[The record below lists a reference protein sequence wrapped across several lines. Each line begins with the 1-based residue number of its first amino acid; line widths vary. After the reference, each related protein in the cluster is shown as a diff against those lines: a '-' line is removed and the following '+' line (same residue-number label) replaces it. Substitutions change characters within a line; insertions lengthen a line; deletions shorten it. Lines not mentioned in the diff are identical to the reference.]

1 MAEQTGVHVEV
12 TGDAHQLIA
21 QLEAAQR
28 ELYDTGTAG
37 KKTQETLRGVGKG
50 LGGTAAA
57 SKRTAKS
64 FGGLNN
70 TVRNASFQFSDMAVM
85 LQGGMGVARTFATQ
99 LPQLLG
105 GMGVLGAAIGAV
117 VAIGFPLASMF
128 AENDK
133 AADALLSTFGV
144 LEPMMRAIADGM
156 KQFAEIAIDGIN
168 LIINNLDRIAITAGV
183 AAAAFGGP
191 LVASFIAAKV
201 AAFGLRGALEG
212 VKVALIKTGI
222 GALVVI
228 AGELVYQIFRAASAL
243 GGLGNMFKAF
253 YIIVRESLKR
263 SSLAFEYLMVN
274 SEYVFAEIQKAAAIA
289 ADFLKRKL
297 IDAFNVV
304 IRNAKGMASAL
315 SFVFSSIA
323 QRTVP
328 SIQGIQDA
336 FNQALNA
343 SHQYGKGTASALEEI
358 DNRIEYLSGRS
369 VKLGN
374 MLIAPIQAL
383 KDLRAEIAKMK
394 DKDFDI
400 RDLFTGGKGDEDEDG
415 DAKKELERLKERLAS
430 RIEILKDAMNRE
442 TLTELELL
450 AIKLQKRQE
459 LIDEAHK
466 NEVISEQQKNE
477 LIAQAK
483 ESHKEDM
490 DDIERK
496 ARDKELGYIANAFG
510 AIARFTE
517 THFKKMGKIVKIA
530 GAAEALVNAWRAFA
544 QVLANGSLPWYAKI
558 PAALGVLSAG
568 LGAVSAITSGS
579 KSSSAATSGA
589 AAQPAAPVVSRDVA
603 ISVAGGDMFS
613 RDQVIGLI
621 NSINE
626 AVEDGARVRL
636 A

>member
-1 MAEQTGVHVEV
+1 MAERTGVHVNL
-12 TGDAHQLIA
+12 TGDATQLNASLESA
-21 QLEAAQR
+21 QK
-28 ELYDTGTAG
+28 ELHETGAAG
-37 KKTQETLRGVGKG
+37 KSAQSALRNVGKG

-57 SKRTAKS
+57 SKRTAQS

-70 TVRNASFQFSDMAVM
+70 TVRNASFQFADMAVM

-117 VAIGFPLASMF
+117 VAIGFPMASMF

-133 AADALLSTFGV
+133 AADALLGTFGI

-168 LIINNLDRIAITAGV
+168 LIINNLDRIVITAGV

-201 AAFGLRGALEG
+201 AAFGLVGALTAI
-212 VKVALIKTGI
+212 KTALIKTGI

-228 AGELVYQIFRAASAL
+228 AGELVYQIFRAVSAL

-253 YIIVRESLKR
+253 YFIVEESLRR
-263 SSLAFEYLMVN
+263 SATAFDYLMVN
-274 SEYVFAEIQKAAAIA
+274 AEYVFLQIHKSVAIA
-289 ADFLKRKL
+289 ADFITRKFV
-297 IDAFNVV
+297 DAFNVV
-304 IRNAKGMASAL
+304 VRNAQGFGGAL
-315 SFVFSSIA
+315 SAIFNAIS
-323 QRTVP
+323 QGTRP
-328 SIQGIQDA
+328 SVEDIKNA
-336 FNQALNA
+336 FNQALNSSRQFA
-343 SHQYGKGTASALEEI
+343 TGTALVLDDLNRQI
-358 DNRIEYLSGRS
+358 DSLVIASN
-369 VKLGN
+369 KLG
-374 MLIAPIQAL
+374 LEVFAPIQAL
-383 KDLRAEIAKMK
+383 EELRAEIAKMK
-394 DKDFDI
+394 KADRDV
-400 RDLFTGGKGDEDEDG
+400 RDLFKGGKEEDDG
-415 DAKKELERLKERLAS
+415 DAEKELEKLKEKLAS
-430 RIEILKDAMNRE
+430 KIEILKDAMNRE
-442 TLTELELL
+442 TLTEMELL
-450 AIKLQKRQE
+450 AIKLKKRQE

-466 NEVISEQQKNE
+466 NEVISEQQKND

-483 ESHKEDM
+483 ESHEDDM
-490 DDIERK
+490 KDIRNK
-496 ARDKELGYIANAFG
+496 ATDKEMGQIANAFG
-510 AIARFTE
+510 AIASFTE
-517 THFKKMGKIVKIA
+517 THFKKMGKIIKVA
-530 GAAEALVNAWRAFA
+530 SAAEALVNAWTAFS
-544 QVLANGSLPWYAKI
+544 QVLRDPTLPWFAKV

-568 LGAVSAITSGS
+568 LGAVNAITSGS

-613 RDQVIGLI
+613 RDQIIGLI

>member
-1 MAEQTGVHVEV
+1 MAERTGVHVNL
-12 TGDAHQLIA
+12 TGDATQLNASLESA
-21 QLEAAQR
+21 QK
-28 ELYDTGTAG
+28 ELNETGAAG
-37 KKTQETLRGVGKG
+37 KNAQSALRGVGKG
-50 LGGTAAA
+50 MAGTAAA

-70 TVRNASFQFSDMAVM
+70 TVRNASFQFADMAVM

-117 VAIGFPLASMF
+117 VAIGFPMASMF

-133 AADALLSTFGV
+133 AADALLSTFGI

-201 AAFGLRGALEG
+201 ATLSLANAFKFLKGA
-212 VKVALIKTGI
+212 IIRSGI
-222 GALVVI
+222 GALVVLI
-228 AGELVYQIFRAASAL
+228 GEAVFQILRAAKAL
-243 GGLGNMFKAF
+243 GGFGNAF
-253 YIIVRESLKR
+253 SQFYKIAKEALNRTV
-263 SSLAFEYLMVN
+263 LAFDYLMVN
-274 SEYVFAEIQKAAAIA
+274 AEYVFVEIQKSVAIA
-289 ADFLKRKL
+289 ADFLTRKL
-297 IDAFNVV
+297 VDAFNVV
-304 IRNAKGMASAL
+304 IRNAQGMGSAL
-315 SFVFSSIA
+315 SFVFSAIA
-323 QRTVP
+323 QRIVP
-328 SIQGIQDA
+328 SIADIQKA
-336 FNQALNA
+336 FNEGLNS
-343 SHQYGKGTASALEEI
+343 SHQFGKGTALVLEELNQRL
-358 DNRIEYLSGRS
+358 DNLVIRS
-369 VKLGN
+369 NELGV
-374 MLIAPIQAL
+374 LFFAPIKSLKELQA
-383 KDLRAEIAKMK
+383 AI
-394 DKDFDI
+394 DKIKREDADI
-400 RDLFTGGKGDEDEDG
+400 RNIFGGGKDEDDE

-430 RIEILKDAMNRE
+430 RIETLKDAMNRE

-450 AIKLQKRQE
+450 AIKLKKRQE

-483 ESHKEDM
+483 ESHEDDM
-490 DDIERK
+490 KDLRNK
-496 ARDKELGYIANAFG
+496 ARDKELGQIANAFG
-510 AIARFTE
+510 AVASFTA
-517 THFKKMGKIVKIA
+517 THFKKLGRIVKIA

-544 QVLANGSLPWYAKI
+544 QVLANGSLPWFAKL

>member
-12 TGDAHQLIA
+12 TGDAHHLIA
-21 QLEAAQR
+21 TLEGAQKELHETAA
-28 ELYDTGTAG
+28 AG
-37 KKTQETLRGVGKG
+37 EKAKDTLRGVGKG

-70 TVRNASFQFSDMAVM
+70 TVRNASFQFADMAVM

-117 VAIGFPLASMF
+117 VAIGFPMASMF

-133 AADALLSTFGV
+133 AADALLGTFGI

-156 KQFAEIAIDGIN
+156 RQFAEIAIDGIN
-168 LIINNLDRIAITAGV
+168 LIINNLDRIVITAGV

-191 LVASFIAAKV
+191 LMASFIAAKV
-201 AAFGLRGALEG
+201 AAFGLVGALTAI
-212 VKVALIKTGI
+212 KTALIKTGI

-228 AGELVYQIFRAASAL
+228 AGELVYQIFRAVSAL

-253 YIIVRESLKR
+253 YFIVEESLRR
-263 SSLAFEYLMVN
+263 SATAFDYLMVN
-274 SEYVFAEIQKAAAIA
+274 AEYVFLQIHRSVAIA
-289 ADFLKRKL
+289 ADFITRKFV
-297 IDAFNVV
+297 DAFNVV
-304 IRNAKGMASAL
+304 VRNAQGFGGAL
-315 SFVFSSIA
+315 SAIFNAIS
-323 QRTVP
+323 QGTRP
-328 SIQGIQDA
+328 SVEDIKNA
-336 FNQALNA
+336 FDQALNSSRQFA
-343 SHQYGKGTASALEEI
+343 TGTALVLDDLNQQI
-358 DNRIEYLSGRS
+358 DSLVIASN
-369 VKLGN
+369 KLG
-374 MLIAPIQAL
+374 LEVFAPIQAL
-383 KDLRAEIAKMK
+383 EELRAEIAKMK
-394 DKDFDI
+394 KAD
-400 RDLFTGGKGDEDEDG
+400 RDVRNLFKGGKGDEDEDDG
-415 DAKKELERLKERLAS
+415 AKEELDRLKEKLAS
-430 RIEILKDAMNRE
+430 KIEILKDAMNRE

-450 AIKLQKRQE
+450 AIKLKKRQE
-459 LIDEAHK
+459 LIDEAHN

-477 LIAQAK
+477 LLAQAK
-483 ESHKEDM
+483 ESHKKDM

-496 ARDKELGYIANAFG
+496 ARDKELGHVANAFG

-517 THFKKMGKIVKIA
+517 THFKKMGRIVRIA
-530 GAAEALVNAWRAFA
+530 GAAEALVNSWRAFA
-544 QVLANGSLPWYAKI
+544 QVLANGSLPWFAKI
-558 PAALGVLSAG
+558 PAALSVLSAG
-568 LGAVSAITSGS
+568 LGAVNAITSGS

-613 RDQVIGLI
+613 RDQIIGLI

>member
-1 MAEQTGVHVEV
+1 MAERTGVHVNL
-12 TGDAHQLIA
+12 TGDATQLNASLESA
-21 QLEAAQR
+21 QK
-28 ELYDTGTAG
+28 ELHETGAAG
-37 KKTQETLRGVGKG
+37 KNAQSALRGVGKG
-50 LGGTAAA
+50 MAGTAAA

-70 TVRNASFQFSDMAVM
+70 TVRNASFQFADMAVM

-168 LIINNLDRIAITAGV
+168 LIINNLDRIVITAGV
-183 AAAAFGGP
+183 AAAAFAGP
-191 LVASFIAAKV
+191 MVASFIAAKV
-201 AAFGLRGALEG
+201 ATLSLAGAFTFLKGA
-212 VKVALIKTGI
+212 IIRTGI
-222 GALVVI
+222 GAIVVLI
-228 AGELVYQIFRAASAL
+228 GEAVFQVLRAAKAM
-243 GGLGNMFKAF
+243 GGWGNAF
-253 YIIVRESLKR
+253 RQFYKIVKEVMNR

-274 SEYVFAEIQKAAAIA
+274 SELVFAEIQKAAAIA

-394 DKDFDI
+394 DEDI
-400 RDLFTGGKGDEDEDG
+400 NVRNIFGGGKGDDDDDG
-415 DAKKELERLKERLAS
+415 DPKKELERLKERLAS
-430 RIEILKDAMNRE
+430 RIDILKDAMNRE

-483 ESHKEDM
+483 ESHEDDM
-490 DDIERK
+490 RDIRNRAK
-496 ARDKELGYIANAFG
+496 DKELGQIASAFG
-510 AIARFTE
+510 AIASFTSN
-517 THFKKMGKIVKIA
+517 HFKRLGKIIKVA
-530 GAAEALVNAWRAFA
+530 SAAEALVNAWTAFS
-544 QVLANGSLPWYAKI
+544 QVLRDPTLPWFAKL

-568 LGAVSAITSGS
+568 LGAVNAITSGS

>member
-1 MAEQTGVHVEV
+1 MAERTGVHVNL
-12 TGDAHQLIA
+12 TGDATQLNASLESA
-21 QLEAAQR
+21 QK
-28 ELYDTGTAG
+28 ELHETGAAG
-37 KKTQETLRGVGKG
+37 KNAQSALRGVGKG
-50 LGGTAAA
+50 MAGTAAA

-70 TVRNASFQFSDMAVM
+70 TVRNASFQFADMAVM

-133 AADALLSTFGV
+133 AADALLSTFGI

-168 LIINNLDRIAITAGV
+168 LIINNLDRIVITAGV

-191 LVASFIAAKV
+191 LVVSFIAAKV
-201 AAFGLRGALEG
+201 AAFGFVGAL
-212 VKVALIKTGI
+212 VALKAALIRTGI
-222 GALVVI
+222 GALVVL
-228 AGELVYQIFRAASAL
+228 AGELVFQVLRAAKAL
-243 GGLGNMFKAF
+243 DGFGNAF
-253 YIIVRESLKR
+253 RQFYKIVREVLNR
-263 SSLAFEYLMVN
+263 ASLAFSYLLVN
-274 SEYVFAEIQKAAAIA
+274 AEIVFLQIRKAVATA
-289 ADFLKRKL
+289 ADFLKTKL
-297 IDAFNVV
+297 INAFNVV
-304 IRNAKGMASAL
+304 IRNAQGMGGAL
-315 SFVFSSIA
+315 STIFSSIS
-323 QRTVP
+323 QGTVP
-328 SIQGIQDA
+328 SIEEIQKA
-336 FNQALNA
+336 FNGALNS
-343 SHQYGKGTASALEEI
+343 SHQFGKGTALVLDEL
-358 DNRIEYLSGRS
+358 DKRIEYLLNRS
-369 VKLGN
+369 NALGG
-374 MLIAPIQAL
+374 MLLDPIQAL
-383 KDLRAEIAKMK
+383 KELQAAIAKMK
-394 DKDFDI
+394 KDDFDI
-400 RDLFTGGKGDEDEDG
+400 RNIFGGGKEDEDD
-415 DAKKELERLKERLAS
+415 DAEKELERLKERLAS

-483 ESHKEDM
+483 ESHEDDM
-490 DDIERK
+490 KDIRNK
-496 ARDKELGYIANAFG
+496 AKDKELSQIAGAFG
-510 AIARFTE
+510 AIASFTAA
-517 THFKKMGKIVKIA
+517 HFKKMGRIVKIA
-530 GAAEALVNAWRAFA
+530 SAAEALINAWTAFS
-544 QVLANGSLPWYAKI
+544 QVLRDPTLPWFAKI

-568 LGAVSAITSGS
+568 LGAVNAITSGS

>member
-1 MAEQTGVHVEV
+1 MAERTGVHVNL
-12 TGDAHQLIA
+12 TGDATQLNASLESA
-21 QLEAAQR
+21 QK
-28 ELYDTGTAG
+28 ELHETGAAG
-37 KKTQETLRGVGKG
+37 KNAQNALRGVG
-50 LGGTAAA
+50 LGMAGTAAA

-70 TVRNASFQFSDMAVM
+70 TVRNASFQFADMAVM

-117 VAIGFPLASMF
+117 VAIGFPMASMF

-156 KQFAEIAIDGIN
+156 KQVAEIAIDGIN
-168 LIINNLDRIAITAGV
+168 LIINNLDRIVITAGV
-183 AAAAFGGP
+183 AAAAFAGP
-191 LVASFIAAKV
+191 MVASFIAAKV
-201 AAFGLRGALEG
+201 AAFGFVGAL
-212 VKVALIKTGI
+212 VALKAALIRTGI
-222 GALVVI
+222 GALVVL
-228 AGELVYQIFRAASAL
+228 AGELVYQIFRAVSAL

-253 YIIVRESLKR
+253 YIIAREALRRTST
-263 SSLAFEYLMVN
+263 AFDYLLVN
-274 SEYVFAEIQKAAAIA
+274 AELVFVVIKKSVARA
-289 ADFLKRKL
+289 ADFITRKFVG
-297 IDAFNVV
+297 AFNVV
-304 IRNAKGMASAL
+304 VRNAQGMGGAL
-315 SFVFSSIA
+315 SAIFNAISQGA
-323 QRTVP
+323 VP
-328 SIQGIQDA
+328 SIADIQKGFD
-336 FNQALNA
+336 QALNS
-343 SHQYGKGTASALEEI
+343 SHQFATGSALVLDELDKKILELLI
-358 DNRIEYLSGRS
+358 RS
-369 VKLGN
+369 NELGSKLF
-374 MLIAPIQAL
+374 APIQAL
-383 KDLRAEIAKMK
+383 KELRAEIAKMK
-394 DKDFDI
+394 KDDVDI
-400 RDLFTGGKGDEDEDG
+400 RDIFKGGKGDEDEDG
-415 DAKKELERLKERLAS
+415 DAKEELERLKEKLAS
-430 RIEILKDAMNRE
+430 RIEAMKESMNRE

-483 ESHKEDM
+483 KSHEDTLE
-490 DDIERK
+490 DLRNR
-496 ARDKELGYIANAFG
+496 ARDKELGQIANAFG
-510 AIARFTE
+510 AIASFTSN
-517 THFKKMGKIVKIA
+517 HFKRLGKIIKVA
-530 GAAEALVNAWRAFA
+530 SAAEALVNAWTAFS
-544 QVLANGSLPWYAKI
+544 QVLRDPTLPWFAKI

-568 LGAVSAITSGS
+568 LGAVNAITSGS

-626 AVEDGARVRL
+626 AVEDGARIRL

>member
-1 MAEQTGVHVEV
+1 M
-12 TGDAHQLIA
+12 
-21 QLEAAQR
+21 
-28 ELYDTGTAG
+28 
-37 KKTQETLRGVGKG
+37 
-50 LGGTAAA
+50 
-57 SKRTAKS
+57 
-64 FGGLNN
+64 
-70 TVRNASFQFSDMAVM
+70 
-85 LQGGMGVARTFATQ
+85 
-99 LPQLLG
+99 
-105 GMGVLGAAIGAV
+105 
-117 VAIGFPLASMF
+117 
-128 AENDK
+128 
-133 AADALLSTFGV
+133 
-144 LEPMMRAIADGM
+144 
-156 KQFAEIAIDGIN
+156 
-168 LIINNLDRIAITAGV
+168 
-183 AAAAFGGP
+183 
-191 LVASFIAAKV
+191 ASFIAAKV
-201 AAFGLRGALEG
+201 ATLSLAGAFTFLKGA
-212 VKVALIKTGI
+212 IIRTGI
-222 GALVVI
+222 GALVVLI
-228 AGELVYQIFRAASAL
+228 GEAVFQVLRAAKAM
-243 GGLGNMFKAF
+243 GGWGNAF
-253 YIIVRESLKR
+253 RQFYKIVKEVMNR
-263 SSLAFEYLMVN
+263 SSLAFDYFMVN
-274 SEYVFAEIQKAAAIA
+274 SELVFAEIQKAAAIA

-304 IRNAKGMASAL
+304 IRNAQGMGGAL
-315 SFVFSSIA
+315 SFIFSKISEG
-323 QRTVP
+323 TVP
-328 SIQGIQDA
+328 TIREIQSA

-358 DNRIEYLSGRS
+358 DKRIEYLSGRS

-374 MLIAPIQAL
+374 MLLAPIQAVKEL
-383 KDLRAEIAKMK
+383 QAEIAKMK
-394 DKDFDI
+394 KDDINI

-430 RIEILKDAMNRE
+430 RIDILKDAMNRE

-466 NEVISEQQKNE
+466 NEVISEQQKND

-517 THFKKMGKIVKIA
+517 THFKKLGKIVKIA